1 MFLRVSL
8 RRICPEAFITD
19 PSFPTYRNYEFVV
32 SDECDNLFLLGGIKM
47 VRSTSSR
54 FWFSP
59 YTGMITMKCSFKG
72 WPRPR
77 VVWYNPDGK
86 LITDGSEGFYLY
98 ERHNGEDTVTSGL
111 YIFNIQEK
119 DSGVYKCKAMNN
131 ITGWSSTLSE
141 DIELIYKC
149 K

>member
-1 MFLRVSL
+1 MS
-8 RRICPEAFITD
+8 P
-19 PSFPTYRNYEFVV
+19 
-32 SDECDNLFLLGGIKM
+32 DNLFLLGGIKM
-47 VRSTSSR
+47 VERTSSP

-59 YTGMITMKCSFKG
+59 YTGLIELMCSFKG

-86 LITDGSEGFYLY
+86 LITGESESLSVYEIHDGE
-98 ERHNGEDTVTSGL
+98 TVTSYL
-111 YIFNIQEK
+111 YFIRIQEK
-119 DSGVYKCKAMNN
+119 DSGVYKCKAINN

-141 DIELIYKC
+141 DVELIYNC

>member
-1 MFLRVSL
+1 
-8 RRICPEAFITD
+8 
-19 PSFPTYRNYEFVV
+19 
-32 SDECDNLFLLGGIKM
+32 M
-47 VRSTSSR
+47 VESTSSP

-59 YTGMITMKCSFKG
+59 YTGLIRLMCSFKG

-86 LITDGSEGFYLY
+86 LIVGHNPDSKFIIGESETLSVDEIHDGENVTSYLY
-98 ERHNGEDTVTSGL
+98 FIDIKEE
-111 YIFNIQEK
+111 Y
-119 DSGVYKCKAMNN
+119 SGVYKCKAMNN

-141 DIELIYKC
+141 DVELIYNC